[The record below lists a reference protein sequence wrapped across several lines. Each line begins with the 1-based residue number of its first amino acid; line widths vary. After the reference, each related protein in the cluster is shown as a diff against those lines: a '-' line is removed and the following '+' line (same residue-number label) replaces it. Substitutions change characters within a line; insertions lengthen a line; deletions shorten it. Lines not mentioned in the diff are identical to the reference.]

1 MAVIIGVFN
10 NLIFIIMDFTL
21 ENFDFKVNTLTTVA
35 EIDQLLE
42 EQALQI
48 KGFEV
53 KLSSRELQSDKSE
66 YRSENLDQEIAEVQ
80 AIVTSKET
88 ELATL
93 TPGTRT
99 HENVAIELD
108 SARARLR
115 RLNFRKSDTLS
126 ALSLVDK
133 NTDTGEAQ
141 LLLLFYTSFK
151 TALEQRKAAL

>member
-1 MAVIIGVFN
+1 
-10 NLIFIIMDFTL
+10 MDFTL

-53 KLSSRELQSDKSE
+53 KLGSRELQSERSE
-66 YRSENLDQEIAEVQ
+66 YRSENLDLEIAELQ
-80 AIVTSKET
+80 ASVTSKET
-88 ELATL
+88 ELAALTL
-93 TPGTRT
+93 GTRP

-115 RLNFRKSDTLS
+115 RLNFRKSETLS

-141 LLLLFYTSFK
+141 LLLLYFTRFNE
-151 TALEQRKAAL
+151 ALELRKAAL

>member
-1 MAVIIGVFN
+1 
-10 NLIFIIMDFTL
+10 MDFTL
-21 ENFDFKVNTLTTVA
+21 ENFDFKVDTLTTVA

-88 ELATL
+88 ELAAL
-93 TPGTRT
+93 TSGTRT

-108 SARARLR
+108 SSRARLR

-133 NTDTGEAQ
+133 NIDTGEAQ

-151 TALEQRKAAL
+151 IALEQRKTAL

>member
-1 MAVIIGVFN
+1 
-10 NLIFIIMDFTL
+10 MDFTL
-21 ENFDFKVNTLTTVA
+21 ENFDFKVDTLTTVA

-88 ELATL
+88 ELAAL
-93 TPGTRT
+93 TAGTRT
-99 HENVAIELD
+99 HENVSIELD

-151 TALEQRKAAL
+151 IALEQRKAAL

>member
-1 MAVIIGVFN
+1 
-10 NLIFIIMDFTL
+10 MDFTL

-53 KLSSRELQSDKSE
+53 KLGSRELQSDKSV
-66 YRSENLDQEIAEVQ
+66 YRSENLDLEIAELQ
-80 AIVTSKET
+80 ASVTSKET
-88 ELATL
+88 ELAAL
-93 TPGTRT
+93 TPGTRP

-115 RLNFRKSDTLS
+115 RLNFRKSETLS

-141 LLLLFYTSFK
+141 LLLLYFTRFNE
-151 TALEQRKAAL
+151 ALELRKAAL

>member
-1 MAVIIGVFN
+1 M
-10 NLIFIIMDFTL
+10 
-21 ENFDFKVNTLTTVA
+21 TTVA

-53 KLSSRELQSDKSE
+53 KLSSRELQSDRSE
-66 YRSENLDQEIAEVQ
+66 YRSENLDQEIAELQ
-80 AIVTSKET
+80 ATIISKET
-88 ELATL
+88 ELAAL
-93 TPGTRT
+93 TPGSRA

-115 RLNFRKSDTLS
+115 RLNFRKSETLS

-141 LLLLFYTSFK
+141 LLLMYYTSFK
-151 TALEQRKAAL
+151 EALEQRKTEL

>member
-1 MAVIIGVFN
+1 
-10 NLIFIIMDFTL
+10 MDFTL

-53 KLSSRELQSDKSE
+53 KLSSRELQSDRSE
-66 YRSENLDQEIAEVQ
+66 YRSENLDQEIAELQ
-80 AIVTSKET
+80 ATIISKET
-88 ELATL
+88 ELAALTL
-93 TPGTRT
+93 GTRA

-115 RLNFRKSDTLS
+115 RLNFRKSETLS

-141 LLLLFYTSFK
+141 LLLMYYNRFK
-151 TALEQRKAAL
+151 EALEQRKTEL

>member
-1 MAVIIGVFN
+1 
-10 NLIFIIMDFTL
+10 MDFTL
-21 ENFDFKVNTLTTVA
+21 VNFDFKVDTLTTVA

-88 ELATL
+88 ELASL

-115 RLNFRKSDTLS
+115 RLNFRKSETLS

-151 TALEQRKAAL
+151 AALEQRKAAL

>member
-1 MAVIIGVFN
+1 
-10 NLIFIIMDFTL
+10 MDFTL

-53 KLSSRELQSDKSE
+53 KLGSRELQSDRSV
-66 YRSENLDQEIAEVQ
+66 YRSENLDLEIAELQ
-80 AIVTSKET
+80 ASVTSKET
-88 ELATL
+88 ELAAL
-93 TPGTRT
+93 TPGTRP

-115 RLNFRKSDTLS
+115 RLNFRKSETLS

-141 LLLLFYTSFK
+141 LLLLYFTRFNEE
-151 TALEQRKAAL
+151 LELRKAAL

>member
-1 MAVIIGVFN
+1 
-10 NLIFIIMDFTL
+10 MDFTL

-53 KLSSRELQSDKSE
+53 KLGSRELQSDRSV
-66 YRSENLDQEIAEVQ
+66 YRSENLDLEIAELQ
-80 AIVTSKET
+80 ASVTSKET
-88 ELATL
+88 ELAAL
-93 TPGTRT
+93 TPGTRP

-115 RLNFRKSDTLS
+115 RLNFRKSETLS

-141 LLLLFYTSFK
+141 LLLLYFTRFNE
-151 TALEQRKAAL
+151 ALELRKAAL

>member
-1 MAVIIGVFN
+1 
-10 NLIFIIMDFTL
+10 MDFTL

-53 KLSSRELQSDKSE
+53 KLSSRELQSDRSE
-66 YRSENLDQEIAEVQ
+66 YRSENLDQEIAELQ
-80 AIVTSKET
+80 ATIISKET
-88 ELATL
+88 ELAAF
-93 TPGTRT
+93 TPGTRA

-115 RLNFRKSDTLS
+115 RLNFRKSETLS

-141 LLLLFYTSFK
+141 LLLMYYTSFK
-151 TALEQRKAAL
+151 EALEQRKTEL

>member
-1 MAVIIGVFN
+1 
-10 NLIFIIMDFTL
+10 MDFTL

-80 AIVTSKET
+80 AIVTSKT
-88 ELATL
+88 NELAAL

-141 LLLLFYTSFK
+141 LLLLFYMSFK
-151 TALEQRKAAL
+151 AALEQRKAAL